1 MVQRP
6 AHVVEPVLGL
16 DHDFVETL
24 LDSPGFLLLG
34 QRSKV
39 ALPAPVPARSANPGI
54 AHVPPLESYIVP
66 QSTYEI
72 DELRLVLDDRDL
84 VGHLEGH
91 RHDGA
96 RVVGQWSGRQQDQS
110 RTTVQSAHDLG
121 CRLLARKLAEVFF
134 DVLDF
139 ERALLELV
147 LRDVIFHGSKRE
159 LYTKPA
165 ADPRRP
171 GSPWMRRLWTF
182 SSRMGDS
189 DRVVHRL
196 GQRSCIVDHHTE
208 GTREDGSAD
217 LRRRA

>member
-1 MVQRP
+1 M
-6 AHVVEPVLGL
+6 
-16 DHDFVETL
+16 
-24 LDSPGFLLLG
+24 
-34 QRSKV
+34 
-39 ALPAPVPARSANPGI
+39 
-54 AHVPPLESYIVP
+54 
-66 QSTYEI
+66 
-72 DELRLVLDDRDL
+72 
-84 VGHLEGH
+84 
-91 RHDGA
+91 
-96 RVVGQWSGRQQDQS
+96 

-147 LRDVIFHGSKRE
+147 LRDVIFHGSKRQ

-189 DRVVHRL
+189 DRVAHRL
-196 GQRSCIVDHHTE
+196 GQRSRLLNHHPE
-208 GTREDGSAD
+208 GTRVGGARS
-217 LRRRA
+217 LR